1 MENNGKNRMSLQ
13 ESQQIHKNLVNK
25 MDRVVE
31 RLLQNRI
38 DLNKKLLMAKS
49 VTQKNNLS
57 IQLEKLDA
65 EIASKQNY
73 IRAFLQRIATEKDCV
88 K

>member
-1 MENNGKNRMSLQ
+1 MSRMSLQ

-25 MDRVVE
+25 MDRVVK

-38 DLNKKLLMAKS
+38 DLNKKLSRAKS

-73 IRAFLQRIATEKDCV
+73 IRSFKQRIATVNDCV
-88 K
+88 N